1 MEKNLHHEYQIL
13 NIYHELSEFNNKLGQ
28 GGRKLEEGK
37 NLLFGILGIILGL
50 IVIIFP
56 LISVFTVNAIAGI
69 GIIFVGIWIIVKSL
83 QSNSI
88 AAGVAGLIV
97 AVFAI
102 MLGIV
107 FIGDIKAFQ
116 FFSFIALYI
125 VGFFIAL
132 AGVES
137 LISGKGA
144 KSKGTG
150 ILGIIIGILFV
161 VIGTYAANPLVL
173 AALIGAFLII
183 AGIVEILEPQL
194 MEMPKETP
202 NKK

>member
-1 MEKNLHHEYQIL
+1 M
-13 NIYHELSEFNNKLGQ
+13 
-28 GGRKLEEGK
+28 EEGK
-37 NLLFGILGIILGL
+37 NLLFGILGILLGL

-56 LISVFTVNAIAGI
+56 LISIFTVNTIAGI
-69 GIIFVGIWIIVKSL
+69 GIIFIGIWIIVKSL
-83 QSNSI
+83 KSDSI
-88 AAGVAGLIV
+88 AAGVAGLII

-102 MLGIV
+102 MMGIV

-137 LISGKGA
+137 LINNKGIQ
-144 KSKGTG
+144 SKGTG

-161 VIGTYAANPLVL
+161 VIGTYVANPLVL

-183 AGIVEILEPQL
+183 AGIVEIFEPQII
-194 MEMPKETP
+194 EIPAETS
-202 NKK
+202 KK

>member
-1 MEKNLHHEYQIL
+1 M
-13 NIYHELSEFNNKLGQ
+13 
-28 GGRKLEEGK
+28 EEGK
-37 NLLFGILGIILGL
+37 NLLFGILGILLGL

-56 LISVFTVNAIAGI
+56 LISIFTVNAIAGI
-69 GIIFVGIWIIVKSL
+69 GIIFIGIWIVVKSL
-83 QSNSI
+83 KSDSI

-102 MLGIV
+102 MMGIV

-137 LISGKGA
+137 LINGHGIQG
-144 KSKGTG
+144 KGTG
-150 ILGIIIGILFV
+150 IIGIIIGILFV

-183 AGIVEILEPQL
+183 AGIVEIFEPQL
-194 MEMPKETP
+194 MKIPAESS
-202 NKK
+202 KK

>member
-1 MEKNLHHEYQIL
+1 
-13 NIYHELSEFNNKLGQ
+13 LG
-28 GGRKLEEGK
+28 GKKKMEEGR
-37 NLLFGILGIILGL
+37 NLLFGILGILLGL

-56 LISVFTVNAIAGI
+56 LISIFTVNAIAGI
-69 GIIFVGIWIIVKSL
+69 GVIFVGVWIIVKSL
-83 QSNSI
+83 KNDSV
-88 AAGVAGLIV
+88 AAGVAGLII
-97 AVFAI
+97 ALFAI

-107 FIGDIKAFQ
+107 FIGDIKAFE

-144 KSKGTG
+144 KGKGIG

-161 VIGTYAANPLVL
+161 VIGTFAANPLVL

-194 MEMPKETP
+194 IEMPTNTTKT
-202 NKK
+202 KK

>member
-1 MEKNLHHEYQIL
+1 M
-13 NIYHELSEFNNKLGQ
+13 
-28 GGRKLEEGK
+28 EEGR
-37 NLLFGILGIILGL
+37 NLMLGILGILLGI
-50 IVIIFP
+50 IVIVFP
-56 LISVFTVNAIAGI
+56 LISIFTVNAIAGI
-69 GIIFVGIWIIVKSL
+69 GIIFIGIWIIVKSL
-83 QSNSI
+83 KNDSL

-102 MLGIV
+102 MMGIV

-125 VGFFIAL
+125 VGFFLAL

-137 LISGKGA
+137 LISGKGMKA
-144 KSKGTG
+144 KGTG
-150 ILGIIIGILFV
+150 ALGIIIGILFV

-183 AGIVEILEPQL
+183 AGIIEIFEPQILE
-194 MEMPKETP
+194 MPETS
-202 NKK
+202 KK

>member
-1 MEKNLHHEYQIL
+1 M
-13 NIYHELSEFNNKLGQ
+13 
-28 GGRKLEEGK
+28 EEGK
-37 NLLFGILGIILGL
+37 NLLFGILGILLGL

-56 LISVFTVNAIAGI
+56 LISIFTVNAIAGI

-83 QSNSI
+83 KSESI
-88 AAGVAGLIV
+88 AAGVAGLII

-102 MLGIV
+102 MMGIV
-107 FIGDIKAFQ
+107 FIGDIAAFQ

-137 LISGKGA
+137 LISGKGV
-144 KSKGTG
+144 KGKGTG
-150 ILGIIIGILFV
+150 VLGIIIGILFV

-194 MEMPKETP
+194 MEIPATP
-202 NKK
+202 TKK